1 MGGRFRSALRSAAC
15 TLLVAIALWPG
26 LAAAQEVPIDANTLS
41 QAAQSSVGQLE
52 NLKIGSQGATL
63 TVGGKEVG
71 VDLSGL
77 TGGSSGSGGNGY
89 MGMGMM
95 FFGASVLT
103 RLLSTIARIVRPRRP
118 RERWIEA

>member
-1 MGGRFRSALRSAAC
+1 M
-15 TLLVAIALWPG
+15 LLICLAVLPNAAIAQDIPVDPDLLG
-26 LAAAQEVPIDANTLS
+26 KAAGSTL
-41 QAAQSSVGQLE
+41 GQLE
-52 NLKIGSQGATL
+52 NLQVGSQGATV

-71 VDLSGL
+71 LDLGGL
-77 TGGSSGSGGNGY
+77 TGSQGSGGNGY

-103 RLLSTIARIVRPRRP
+103 RLLSTIARIVRPSRP